1 MRFFR
6 FAFLSAAATAFVLA
20 FTSLA
25 TAEETL
31 AKGGWLSG
39 TLRLVR
45 THHPNGTPMQAYQI
59 VSEPRQM
66 ASSDDFCVN
75 PDAKASTFHL
85 FTKTKSDR
93 VELSRLL
100 GKKLRV
106 RVWELFCA
114 QTAWHVGDVAVNKWS
129 WQ

>member
-6 FAFLSAAATAFVLA
+6 FAFMCAVAAAILTVMHPAN
-20 FTSLA
+20 
-25 TAEETL
+25 AEETL
-31 AKGGWLSG
+31 ARGGWLSG
-39 TLRLVR
+39 TLRMVR
-45 THHPNGTPMQAYQI
+45 LHHPNGTSIQAYRI
-59 VSEPRQM
+59 VSESRQM
-66 ASSDDFCVN
+66 SASDDFCTN

-93 VELSRLL
+93 VTLSRLI
-100 GKKLRV
+100 GKKTRV
-106 RVWELFCA
+106 RVWELFCS

>member
-6 FAFLSAAATAFVLA
+6 FAFMSAAGMASLLA
-20 FTSLA
+20 FTPPA

-31 AKGGWLSG
+31 ASGSWLLG
-39 TLRLVR
+39 TLRLVH
-45 THHPNGTPMQAYQI
+45 THHSNGTRIDAYQI

-66 ASSDDFCVN
+66 PASDDFCVN
-75 PDAKASTFHL
+75 PDGKASTFHL

-93 VELSRLL
+93 VELSRFL

>member
-1 MRFFR
+1 MRSFR
-6 FAFLSAAATAFVLA
+6 FASVCAVAMTVALSIVHPALA
-20 FTSLA
+20 EDALA
-25 TAEETL
+25 P
-31 AKGGWLSG
+31 GGWLSG

-45 THHPNGTPMQAYQI
+45 THHLNGTPMQAYQI

-66 ASSDDFCVN
+66 AASDDFCTN

-85 FTKTKSDR
+85 FTRTKSDR
-93 VELSRLL
+93 VQLSRLL

-106 RVWELFCA
+106 RVWELFCS

>member
-6 FAFLSAAATAFVLA
+6 FSLTRAMAMAIVIALTYPAVAQEKL
-20 FTSLA
+20 TS
-25 TAEETL
+25 
-31 AKGGWLSG
+31 GGWLSG

-45 THHPNGTPMQAYQI
+45 AHHPNGMPMQVYQI

-66 ASSDDFCVN
+66 PASDDFCTN

-93 VELSRLL
+93 VHLSRLV
-100 GKKLRV
+100 GKKLQV
-106 RVWELFCA
+106 RVWELFCS

>member
-6 FAFLSAAATAFVLA
+6 FAFLSAAATASVLA
-20 FTSLA
+20 FTPLA
-25 TAEETL
+25 SAEETL